1 MCLSYRPLSK
11 GAASPPY
18 IGADGTVQRTNKMLP
33 KSRTRPKWK
42 RPSLL
47 HKFEKNKAKKQ
58 HRRTVPFSVAIT
70 SVHNLDPKA
79 DDTLVDALVG
89 EPSDSVGVDDD
100 DALMDADCDTEDSDT
115 EPARFAHDH

>member
-1 MCLSYRPLSK
+1 MPIIQAIIERR
-11 GAASPPY
+11 GVTPY
-18 IGADGTVQRTNKMLP
+18 IGAVQSSARIKCYPNLGPGQSGKGLL
-33 KSRTRPKWK
+33 SFISLRRTR
-42 RPSLL
+42 L
-47 HKFEKNKAKKQ
+47 KKQ

-70 SVHNLDPKA
+70 SSSVHNLDPKA
-79 DDTLVDALVG
+79 DDTLVDVLVG